1 MKYAFF
7 GTAGFSAIVLNRLI
21 EAGFKPALVVCNP
34 DKPVGRKKTITPP
47 PVKLIALK
55 NGLKVWQPVKPD
67 IDGWRKE
74 AGEVDFALDVAY
86 ARIIPQGIV
95 EAPRLG
101 VIGVHPSILPQ
112 FRGPSPIQSVILAG
126 KSKTGTTLFLL
137 DDQMDHGAVIARAEL
152 EEDISRINYPE
163 LSDKLARLSAG
174 LLIKDLPD
182 YLAGKTIP
190 RVQDESLVSITHK
203 FKTEDGFVSS
213 ETLEAALNG
222 QSETD
227 AREIDRKIR
236 ALNPEPGIYTIR
248 DGKRIKL
255 IKAEIKDGKLKL
267 LEIQKEGKKST
278 RLS

>member
-152 EEDISRINYPE
+152 EEDIGRMTYSE
-163 LSDKLARLSAG
+163 LSDKLARLSAE
-174 LLIKDLPD
+174 LLIEKLTD
-182 YLAGKTIP
+182 YLGGKIIP
-190 RVQDESLVSITHK
+190 AVQDESLATVTKK
-203 FKTEDGFVSS
+203 FKSEDGFIS
-213 ETLEAALNG
+213 EDSLLAAETGSDLE
-222 QSETD
+222 T
-227 AREIDRKIR
+227 ARTIDRNIR
-236 ALNPEPGIYTIR
+236 ALNPEPGVYTIR